1 MTRHPL
7 LWTVPWRIV
16 HTLRKAG
23 LRPTPNDRTGCAWI
37 DPQPAQKS
45 RAHIRGV
52 LYWIPRWDSDG
63 RALYLSRDDHW
74 DRAATAD
81 VVRSADAL
89 TVAKVQDAVNTA
101 IRLAALHDLAC
112 LGGDEE
118 RRTYERVDALESN
131 THRPR
136 KPKET

>member
-1 MTRHPL
+1 MTRRPL
-7 LWTVPWRIV
+7 LWSVPWRVV

-23 LRPTPNDRTGCAWI
+23 LRPTPNGRTGCAWL
-37 DPQPAQKS
+37 DPQPAPKS

-112 LGGDEE
+112 LGGAKE
-118 RRTYERVDALESN
+118 RSAHSRAYTLESK
-131 THRPR
+131 THRPHNS
-136 KPKET
+136 KEP

>member
-1 MTRHPL
+1 MTRRPL
-7 LWTVPWRIV
+7 IWSVPWRVV

-23 LRPTPNDRTGCAWI
+23 LIPTPTDRTGCALLN
-37 DPQPAQKS
+37 PQPAPKS

-52 LYWIPRWDSDG
+52 LYWLPRWDSDG
-63 RALYLSRDDHW
+63 PALYLARDDHW

-81 VVRSADAL
+81 VVRTADGL
-89 TVAKVQDAVNTA
+89 TVAKVQDAVATA

-112 LGGDEE
+112 LGGAEE
-118 RRTYERVDALESN
+118 RSAHSLAVVLESL